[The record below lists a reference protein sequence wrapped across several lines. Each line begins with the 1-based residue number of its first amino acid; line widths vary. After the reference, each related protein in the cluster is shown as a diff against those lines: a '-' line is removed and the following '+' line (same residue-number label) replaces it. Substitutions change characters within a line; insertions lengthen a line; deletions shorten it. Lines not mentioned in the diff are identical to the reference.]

1 VSATEQVPT
10 EAEARAALA
19 QQRRRRSRRRG
30 VTGVARKLGELVLV
44 LLLVTFATAV
54 IIDLLPGNA
63 AVAILGDSQPP
74 EAYAALE
81 EELGLNQNLFVR
93 YGEWLGNAV
102 QGDLGESIIPP
113 GGEVVDRVSS
123 ALPVSVELAI
133 LGLGM
138 ALGIAIPLALW
149 SAWRPGG
156 RVDRIITTITFG
168 LVSLPSFVA
177 GMVLILL
184 FVRVWPIFP
193 RAEWVRLS
201 DGIGEN
207 LNHAL
212 LPAFVVALGEIPI
225 FLRVLRG
232 DLIETLQQDYVT
244 AARSRGMSPRRVLVS
259 EALRPSSLS
268 LVTVAGVSLGRLI
281 GSTVIAE
288 TLFGLPGIGSLIVS
302 SALSKDI
309 ALLQGAV
316 VTVAV
321 IYVLVNAA
329 VDLSYS
335 RLDPRLRRAAA

>member
-1 VSATEQVPT
+1 MNVTAQEPADASVG
-10 EAEARAALA
+10 AAPA
-19 QQRRRRSRRRG
+19 RRRRRRG
-30 VTGVARKLGELVLV
+30 RYGLVARRLGELVVV
-44 LLLVTFATAV
+44 LILVTFATAM
-54 IIDLLPGNA
+54 IIELLPGNA
-63 AVAILGDSQPP
+63 AVTILGDSQPP
-74 EAYAALE
+74 EAYAELE
-81 EELGLNQNLFVR
+81 RELGLDQNLFVR
-93 YGEWLGNAV
+93 YGQWLGDAV
-102 QGDLGESIIPP
+102 QGDLGRSIIPP
-113 GGEVVDRVSS
+113 GGEVMDRISS
-123 ALPVSVELAI
+123 ALPVSVQLAVM
-133 LGLGM
+133 GLVI
-138 ALGIAIPLALW
+138 ALGVSVPLALW

-156 RVDRIITTITFG
+156 RVDRIITTLTFG

-201 DGIGEN
+201 DGLGDN
-207 LNHAL
+207 LMHAF
-212 LPAFVVALGEIPI
+212 LPALVVALGEIPV

-232 DLIETLQQDYVT
+232 DLVETLQQDFVT
-244 AARSRGMSPRRVLVS
+244 AARARGMAPARVLVS

-302 SALSKDI
+302 SALSKDL

-335 RLDPRLRRAAA
+335 RLDPRLRRASA

>member
-1 VSATEQVPT
+1 MTAVANATPST
-10 EAEARAALA
+10 RRPRRHGAGRA
-19 QQRRRRSRRRG
+19 
-30 VTGVARKLGELVLV
+30 VARKLVELVVV

-54 IIDLLPGNA
+54 IVDLVPGNA

-81 EELGLNQNLFVR
+81 AELGLNEPLPVR
-93 YGEWLGNAV
+93 YAEWLGNAV

-113 GGEVVDRVSS
+113 GGEVIDRISS
-123 ALPVSVELAI
+123 ALPVSVQLAI
-133 LGLGM
+133 MGLFIS
-138 ALGIAIPLALW
+138 LAISVPLALW

-156 RVDRIITTITFG
+156 RVDRTITTFTFG

-177 GMVLILL
+177 GMLLILL
-184 FVRVWPIFP
+184 FVRVWPVFP

-201 DGIGEN
+201 DGVGDN
-207 LNHAL
+207 LYHAI
-212 LPAFVVALGEIPI
+212 LPALVVAVGEIPV

-232 DLIETLQQDYVT
+232 DLIETMQQDYVT
-244 AARSRGMSPRRVLVS
+244 AARSRGMSPGRVLVG

-288 TLFGLPGIGSLIVS
+288 SLFGLPGMGSLIVS
-302 SALSKDI
+302 SALTKDL

-316 VTVAV
+316 VVVAV
-321 IYVLVNAA
+321 IYVVVNAL

-335 RLDPRLRRAAA
+335 RLDPRLRRAGA

>member
-1 VSATEQVPT
+1 VSVTEQEP
-10 EAEARAALA
+10 AGDAARVAPA
-19 QQRRRRSRRRG
+19 RRRRGRG
-30 VTGVARKLGELVLV
+30 RLGFVARRLGELVLV
-44 LLLVTFATAV
+44 LVLVTFATAV

-74 EAYAALE
+74 EAYAQLE
-81 EELGLNQNLFVR
+81 KELGLDQNLFVR
-93 YGEWLGNAV
+93 YGQWLGDAV

-113 GGEVVDRVSS
+113 GGEVIDRISS
-123 ALPVSVELAI
+123 ALPVSIQLAVM
-133 LGLGM
+133 GLVM
-138 ALGIAIPLALW
+138 ALGVAVPLALW

-156 RVDRIITTITFG
+156 RVDRIITTLTFG

-184 FVRVWPIFP
+184 FVRVWPVFP

-201 DGIGEN
+201 DGIGDN
-207 LNHAL
+207 LLHAF
-212 LPAFVVALGEIPI
+212 LPALVIALGEIPV

-244 AARSRGMSPRRVLVS
+244 AARARGMAPARVLVS

-302 SALSKDI
+302 SALSKDL

-329 VDLSYS
+329 VDLSYT

>member
-1 VSATEQVPT
+1 MNVTAQEPADASVG
-10 EAEARAALA
+10 AAPA
-19 QQRRRRSRRRG
+19 RRRRRRG
-30 VTGVARKLGELVLV
+30 RYGLVARRLGELVVVLV
-44 LLLVTFATAV
+44 LVTFATAM
-54 IIDLLPGNA
+54 IIELLPGNA
-63 AVAILGDSQPP
+63 AVTILGDSQPP
-74 EAYAALE
+74 EAYAELE
-81 EELGLNQNLFVR
+81 RELGLDQNLFVR
-93 YGEWLGNAV
+93 YGQWLGDAV
-102 QGDLGESIIPP
+102 QGDLGRSIIPP
-113 GGEVVDRVSS
+113 GGEVMDRISS
-123 ALPVSVELAI
+123 ALPVSVQLAVM
-133 LGLGM
+133 GLVI
-138 ALGIAIPLALW
+138 ALGVSVPLALW

-156 RVDRIITTITFG
+156 RVDRIITTLTFG

-201 DGIGEN
+201 DGLGDN
-207 LNHAL
+207 LMHAF
-212 LPAFVVALGEIPI
+212 LPALVVALGEIPV

-232 DLIETLQQDYVT
+232 DLVETLQQDFVT
-244 AARSRGMSPRRVLVS
+244 AARARGMAPARVLVS

-302 SALSKDI
+302 SALSKDL

-335 RLDPRLRRAAA
+335 RLDPRLRRASA

>member
-1 VSATEQVPT
+1 VNVTAQEPADASVG
-10 EAEARAALA
+10 AAPA
-19 QQRRRRSRRRG
+19 RRRRRRG
-30 VTGVARKLGELVLV
+30 RYGLVARRLGELVVVLV
-44 LLLVTFATAV
+44 LVTFATAM
-54 IIDLLPGNA
+54 IIELLPGNA
-63 AVAILGDSQPP
+63 AVTILGDSQPP
-74 EAYAALE
+74 EAYAELE
-81 EELGLNQNLFVR
+81 RELGLDQNLFVR
-93 YGEWLGNAV
+93 YGQWLGDAV
-102 QGDLGESIIPP
+102 QGDLGRSIIPP
-113 GGEVVDRVSS
+113 GGEVMDRISS
-123 ALPVSVELAI
+123 ALPVSVQLAVM
-133 LGLGM
+133 GLVI
-138 ALGIAIPLALW
+138 ALGVSVPLALW

-156 RVDRIITTITFG
+156 RVDRIITTLTFG

-201 DGIGEN
+201 DGLGDN
-207 LNHAL
+207 LMHAF
-212 LPAFVVALGEIPI
+212 LPALVVALGEIPV

-232 DLIETLQQDYVT
+232 DLVETLQQDFVT
-244 AARSRGMSPRRVLVS
+244 AARARGMAPARVLVS

-302 SALSKDI
+302 SALSKDL

-335 RLDPRLRRAAA
+335 RLDPRLRRASA

>member
-1 VSATEQVPT
+1 VNVTTQEPADASVGVAP
-10 EAEARAALA
+10 A
-19 QQRRRRSRRRG
+19 RRRRRRG
-30 VTGVARKLGELVLV
+30 RYGLVARRLGELVVV
-44 LLLVTFATAV
+44 LILVTFATAM
-54 IIDLLPGNA
+54 IIELLPGNA
-63 AVAILGDSQPP
+63 AVTILGDSQPP
-74 EAYAALE
+74 EAYAELE
-81 EELGLNQNLFVR
+81 RELGLDQNLFVR
-93 YGEWLGNAV
+93 YGQWLGDAV
-102 QGDLGESIIPP
+102 QGDLGRSIIPP
-113 GGEVVDRVSS
+113 GGEVMDRISS
-123 ALPVSVELAI
+123 ALPVSVQLAVM
-133 LGLGM
+133 GLVI
-138 ALGIAIPLALW
+138 ALGVSVPLALW

-156 RVDRIITTITFG
+156 RVDRIITTLTFG

-201 DGIGEN
+201 DGLGDN
-207 LNHAL
+207 LMHAF
-212 LPAFVVALGEIPI
+212 LPALVVALGEIPV

-232 DLIETLQQDYVT
+232 DLVETLQQDFVT
-244 AARSRGMSPRRVLVS
+244 AARARGMAPARVLVS

-302 SALSKDI
+302 SALSKDL

-335 RLDPRLRRAAA
+335 RLDPRLRRASA